1 MSTVL
6 VLTVGGSSAPIL
18 SAIRDHQPD
27 FVAFITSKDQRTP
40 PRPGS
45 YVTVDGSGEPC
56 DVRPAVK
63 CPACKAEVSPRQA
76 SPSIVARAGLASDA
90 YQIVQIE
97 PDDLNEAYADV
108 RVLLADMR
116 TRFPDAAIVADYT
129 GGTKTMSA
137 ALTLAA
143 IERGDCELALVSGP
157 RGDLVRVTDG
167 TQMSAAVDVRSWR
180 VQRSLTLADDLF
192 NRYDYAAAERSLA
205 GIVRDVG
212 LTPPLRSSVQHRV
225 QLCRGFDAWD
235 RFDHPAAFAL
245 LQPFAD
251 SLGTHWKALL
261 ALTGRGKSSGYEP
274 IFDLLRNAERRA
286 ARSRFDDA
294 VARLYRATEL
304 LAQTRLSLQYGLN
317 TSDLDVAK
325 LPDTLRVVY
334 GRSPEEDG
342 KVRLGLQAAYSLLG
356 DLGDSLGAAYVLVR
370 GPLHN
375 ALTRRNNSILAH
387 GNTPLHQADY
397 TDLHAHL
404 RTLIDATRSALKLG
418 REPAQFP
425 TLTEIAP

>member
-6 VLTVGGSSAPIL
+6 VLTVGGASAPIL
-18 SAIRDHQPD
+18 SAIRDRQPD
-27 FVAFITSKDQRTP
+27 FVAFVTSKDQRTP

-45 YVTVDGSGEPC
+45 YVTVDGPGEPC

-63 CPACKAEVSPRQA
+63 WPACKAEVSPRQA

-143 IERGDCELALVSGP
+143 IERGDCELALMAGQRS
-157 RGDLVRVTDG
+157 DLVRVADG
-167 TQMSAAVDVRSWR
+167 TQMSVAVDARSWR

-212 LTPPLRSSVQHRV
+212 LTPPLRSSVQRRV

-235 RFDHPAAFAL
+235 RFDHSVAFTL

-251 SLGTHWKALL
+251 SLGAYWSALL
-261 ALTGRGKSSGYEP
+261 ALTGRGKVSGYEP
-274 IFDLLRNAERRA
+274 VFDLLRNAERRA
-286 ARSRFDDA
+286 ECSHYDDA

-304 LAQTRLSLQYGLN
+304 LAQTRLTLQYGVN
-317 TSDLDVAK
+317 TSDLDTAK
-325 LPDTLRVVY
+325 LPEPLREPY
-334 GRSPEEDG
+334 AARRDPDG
-342 KVRLGLQAAYSLLG
+342 KLRLGLQAAYGLLG
-356 DLGDSLGAAYVLVR
+356 DLGDPLGTAFISVSGPLNNALVR
-370 GPLHN
+370 
-375 ALTRRNNSILAH
+375 RNSSILAH
-387 GNTPLHQADY
+387 GSAPVGQTEY
-397 TDLHAHL
+397 RDLHTQL
-404 RTLIDATRSALKLG
+404 RALIDAARSTIKLG
-418 REPAQFP
+418 REPVQFP

>member
-1 MSTVL
+1 MFTVL

-27 FVAFITSKDQRTP
+27 FVVFIASKDQP
-40 PRPGS
+40 DKPNSGS
-45 YVTVDGSGEPC
+45 YVTVDGPGVPC
-56 DVRPAVK
+56 DVRSAVK
-63 CPACKAEVSPRQA
+63 CPACKAEVSPRTA
-76 SPSIVARAGLASDA
+76 SPSIVARVGLAPAA
-90 YQIVQIE
+90 YQVVQIE

-108 RVLLADMR
+108 RMLLADLR
-116 TRFPDAAIVADYT
+116 IRFPDAALIADYT

-143 IERGDCELALVSGP
+143 IERGDCALALVSGP

-167 TQMSAAVDVRSWR
+167 TQMSAAVDVRNWR

-192 NRYDYAAAERSLA
+192 NRYDYAAAEQSLA
-205 GIVRDVG
+205 GIMRDVG
-212 LTPPLRSSVQHRV
+212 LTPPLRSAVQRRV

-235 RFDHPAAFAL
+235 RFDHSAAFAL

-261 ALTGRGKSSGYEP
+261 ALTGRSKSSGYEP

-286 ARSRFDDA
+286 SRARFDDA

-304 LAQTRLSLQYGLN
+304 LAQTRLNLQYGVN
-317 TSDLDVAK
+317 TSDLDTAK
-325 LPDTLRVVY
+325 LPEPLRVVY
-334 GRSPEEDG
+334 GSSPEEDD
-342 KVRLGLQAAYSLLG
+342 KVRLGLQKAYALLG
-356 DLGDSLGAAYVLVR
+356 ALSDPLGVAFTSVS
-370 GPLHN
+370 GPLNN
-375 ALTRRNNSILAH
+375 ALTRRNHSILAH
-387 GNTPLHQADY
+387 GNIPLYQADY

-404 RTLIDATRSALKLG
+404 HTLINAARSALKLG
-418 REPAQFP
+418 REPVQFP